1 MAPLT
6 KPLFT
11 LSLIAVASMSL
22 ITSQPTRAQGE
33 GWTVLFDGKSLDHFD
48 KVGDANWRIEDGGRR
63 RRQGRRLPGDEE
75 RPYGDYQL
83 RVEFWAD
90 EDVNSGIYM
99 RCANPAEPTD

>member
-48 KVGDANWRIEDGGRR
+48 KVGDANWRIDDGAVVADKGV
-63 RRQGRRLPGDEE
+63 GFLVTKTALRRLPVAG
-75 RPYGDYQL
+75 
-83 RVEFWAD
+83 
-90 EDVNSGIYM
+90 
-99 RCANPAEPTD
+99 